1 MTKKNARTL
10 VIGLLVIV
18 VFLGIYLGVTWY
30 TQSKENEQFQSEKQ
44 QAENAIVLS
53 LAPEQIERLS
63 FPGEEGALVFEQKE
77 GVWINPE
84 DTNFE
89 MNPSRLN
96 LLLNDLA
103 ALTATRILENAGD
116 SEQYGLGEEAKKIA
130 VTDTEGAEIN
140 IYFGRR
146 NSSNHELY
154 FRIGEDS
161 DTVYLT
167 SAALDSHFSGRLED
181 FAQYESF
188 PEAAPESMRIFR
200 VDKEEDSYVLDMP
213 GDDNCTVTD
222 EAGNSQKA
230 NLNIVGTMQNN
241 LSNTN
246 WAKNVEYYCRDF
258 GTYGLDT
265 PTALIEV
272 VCEGADGESEERFT
286 LSVGGQDEDENYY
299 VRLDDSMQVHTIRQE
314 YLADFVESKPTTF
327 WSLTYSF
334 VSIGD
339 MEKLEVTAD
348 GETYTMQR
356 MVESEGQENEEISW
370 LVNGKNIAK
379 NLFTDFYYACV
390 SVTAQER
397 LDEVPK
403 VEGAPALELHYYL
416 TDGSE
421 KTIQYYEYDQNFYTV
436 LYEDG
441 TKAAHTNKLYVN
453 TMLENLDAV
462 VNALER

>member
-1 MTKKNARTL
+1 MTKKNVRTL
-10 VIGLLVIV
+10 VAGFLVIV
-18 VFLGIYLGVTWY
+18 VFLGIYLGVTRY
-30 TQSKENEQFQSEKQ
+30 TQIKEKEQSQSEKQ
-44 QAENAIVLS
+44 QAENSIVLS
-53 LAPEQIERLS
+53 LAPEQIQSLS
-63 FPGEEGALVFEQKE
+63 FPGEEGEIVFERKDE
-77 GVWINPE
+77 SWISPE
-84 DTNFE
+84 DTEFV

-96 LLLNDLA
+96 LMLDDLA
-103 ALTATRILENAGD
+103 ALTVTRTLENAGD
-116 SEQYGLGEEAKKIA
+116 PEQYGLGEKAKKIS
-130 VTDTEGAEIN
+130 VTDTEGTETN
-140 IYFGRR
+140 IYLGSR
-146 NSSNHELY
+146 NNSNHQLY
-154 FRIGEDS
+154 IQIGKDP

-188 PEAAPESMRIFR
+188 PKAAPESMRIFR
-200 VDKEEDSYVLDMP
+200 VEKETDSYVLDMP

-222 EAGNSQKA
+222 EEGNVQKA

-246 WAKNVEYYCRDF
+246 WAQNLEYHCRDF
-258 GTYGLDT
+258 GKYGLDT
-265 PTALIEV
+265 PTAVIEV
-272 VCEGADGESEERFT
+272 TYEASDSQAGEMFT
-286 LSVGGQDEDENYY
+286 LSVGGQDEDGNYY

-314 YLADFVESKPTTF
+314 YLTDFVESKPTTF

-339 MEKLEVTAD
+339 MEKLEVSAA
-348 GETYTMQR
+348 GKTYTMQR
-356 MVESEGQENEEISW
+356 ITEGSGQEEEEISW
-370 LVNGKNIAK
+370 LVNGKSIEK

-397 LDEVPK
+397 LDEVPET
-403 VEGAPALELHYYL
+403 EGEPVLALHYYL

-453 TMLENLDAV
+453 TMLENLDAIENV
-462 VNALER
+462 L